1 MKNYEYKFVEVPT
14 SENGKEANAP
24 LKICAQITRADH
36 HRRVQ
41 RRMEIKTDHGA
52 TGKCSQRKQLSDYS
66 GKRSRLNNI
75 VPVNYKLPL

>member
-24 LKICAQITRADH
+24 LKICAQIITAESKGGWRLK
-36 HRRVQ
+36 Q
-41 RRMEIKTDHGA
+41 NHGA

-66 GKRSRLNNI
+66 GKRSWLNNF

>member
-24 LKICAQITRADH
+24 LKICAQIITAESKGGWRL
-36 HRRVQ
+36 
-41 RRMEIKTDHGA
+41 
-52 TGKCSQRKQLSDYS
+52 KQLSDYS
-66 GKRSRLNNI
+66 GKRSRLNNF